1 MGIRPLSG
9 ESQGKFVYKSCIP
22 KMHHFRD
29 GAITA
34 WLSNSLDWTRT
45 KRRRTLAARLR
56 RVPNGSA
63 RLETPH
69 IVAHVT
75 EGMS

>member
-1 MGIRPLSG
+1 
-9 ESQGKFVYKSCIP
+9 
-22 KMHHFRD
+22 MHHFRD

-34 WLSNSLDWTRT
+34 WLSNGLDWTRT
-45 KRRRTLAARLR
+45 ERRRTLAARLR
-56 RVPNGSA
+56 RVPNRSA

-75 EGMS
+75 EGMP